1 MVAQRLSAHYISFVN
16 KEEPN
21 LKKYTN
27 MNDMTLQECEHLR
40 VEMEM
45 KKNYYGAFVSNVLTD
60 EMTEKMESLYGCDS
74 NQ

>member
-1 MVAQRLSAHYISFVN
+1 MKHYLN
-16 KEEPN
+16 
-21 LKKYTN
+21 T
-27 MNDMTLQECEHLR
+27 NDMNLQEFEHFK

-60 EMTEKMESLYGCDS
+60 EMTEKMENICGCES

>member
-1 MVAQRLSAHYISFVN
+1 M
-16 KEEPN
+16 
-21 LKKYTN
+21 KKYTN
-27 MNDMTLQECEHLR
+27 MNDMTLQECEHLK